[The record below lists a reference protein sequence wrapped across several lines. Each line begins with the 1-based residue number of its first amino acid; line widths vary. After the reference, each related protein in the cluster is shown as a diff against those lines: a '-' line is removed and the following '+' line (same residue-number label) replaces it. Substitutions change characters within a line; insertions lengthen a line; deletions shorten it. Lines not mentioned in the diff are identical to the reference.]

1 LIGTLGLV
9 ADFNSAL
16 KDDFG
21 ESLGADSF
29 AGATV
34 LGFAEA
40 IALTGA
46 LAIGAFETGADL
58 TGAFA
63 VGAFAGGALEG
74 GAFTTEVFE
83 EPDFTVCVL
92 VVLFA

>member
-1 LIGTLGLV
+1 MIGTLGLV

-21 ESLGADSF
+21 ESLDAEGF
-29 AGATV
+29 AGATA
-34 LGFAEA
+34 LSFAES
-40 IALTGA
+40 IDLTGA
-46 LAIGAFETGADL
+46 LAIGTFETGADL

-63 VGAFAGGALEG
+63 VGALVVGALVV
-74 GAFTTEVFE
+74 GALTTEVFE

>member
-1 LIGTLGLV
+1 MIGTLGLV
-9 ADFNSAL
+9 ADFKSAL
-16 KDDFG
+16 RDDFG

-58 TGAFA
+58 TGDFA
-63 VGAFAGGALEG
+63 VGALVVGAL
-74 GAFTTEVFE
+74 TTEVFE